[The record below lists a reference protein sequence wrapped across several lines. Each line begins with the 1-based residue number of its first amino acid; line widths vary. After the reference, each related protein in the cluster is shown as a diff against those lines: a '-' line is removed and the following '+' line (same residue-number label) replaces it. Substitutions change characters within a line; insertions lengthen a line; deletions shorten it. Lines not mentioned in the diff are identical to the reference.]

1 MEDPMTKHLRQAP
14 DLRRALERL
23 PKPDGVPEIRV
34 SIEVSENEATPRV
47 GAGQATV
54 EFHRGMLATPEG
66 AEPVWVYE
74 GTVAIDDDSA
84 PANHAPAQLAAW
96 LREQLGPRC
105 LAVEVSDVDA
115 HEATVRIAA
124 TNGRIERPD

>member
-1 MEDPMTKHLRQAP
+1 MIKQLRQAP

-23 PKPDGVPEIRV
+23 PKPNGIPEIRV
-34 SIEVSENEATPRV
+34 TIEVAEGEPGHRGGEAGTPL
-47 GAGQATV
+47 ATV

-74 GTVAIDDDSA
+74 GTLAIDDDSV
-84 PANHAPAQLAAW
+84 PTNHAPAHLAAW

-105 LAVEVSDVDA
+105 LAVEVSDVA
-115 HEATVRIAA
+115 ATEATVRIAA
-124 TNGRIERPD
+124 TNGRTERPD